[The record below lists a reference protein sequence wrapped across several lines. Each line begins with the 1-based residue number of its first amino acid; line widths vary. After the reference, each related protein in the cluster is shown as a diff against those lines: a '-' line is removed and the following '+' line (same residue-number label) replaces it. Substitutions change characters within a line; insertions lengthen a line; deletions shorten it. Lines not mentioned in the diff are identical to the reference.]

1 MCWICEKLIDV
12 GSKVLEL
19 LKQKDAYLHESM
31 NSFKRFSEKKITV
44 LLKVEQLVIMV
55 KN

>member
-19 LKQKDAYLHESM
+19 LKQKDASLHESM
-31 NSFKRFSEKKITV
+31 NSFKRFSEKKIP
-44 LLKVEQLVIMV
+44 
-55 KN
+55 